1 MDVASNTSN
10 ARFLGWRRNV
20 SGGNSSRVSPEGF
33 SSRVTPSPQF
43 ASVNTPRGNKNAI
56 WSDMKLLENTDGFD
70 LKQWQ
75 SEFQYSSKRQQ
86 APSPSH
92 RHDAIPLTHGST
104 NVTYPTLVR
113 RVVKAVAE
121 NSAAGFASLECP
133 IGLMKAMDM
142 MHPREAN
149 DISNFTGSD
158 FLKCLMKDPA
168 SLAKESKACERRAIW
183 IGQRTPRQ
191 PASELKRLPEHRT
204 KQTEEEALVALAD
217 FGEQAAS
224 LCRGTVGETA
234 MKQLQARKAE
244 LKQRRLE
251 CIEEANRRSYKR
263 LQRWRQQ
270 QETCSST
277 SSEDSSLATSPSQI
291 DLEDKQGRLTS
302 VLGRLKRGVPS
313 SILVRRISASAPC
326 PDFLQAAAAETES
339 KSSPC
344 SNEVKARVREFL
356 LKRVEERKK
365 IMNRMMNKRQ
375 QRKSCFEALPTEE
388 RAAIAMAFDLHKSD
402 DGTIGVD
409 GSMKALRELGLRGNT
424 MHERANLE
432 YLVSDLSRTL
442 MEVEERGLENSPL
455 APGMQ
460 TWWHSK
466 KQEMH
471 RGPITEAA
479 TANNRR
485 TAEIGVRRKQ
495 KRSMARLSALRAGY
509 SAPDHKESPT
519 EAVKEGVDEKTGF
532 IKASHRPIG
541 LPLEAFGAEIVPS
554 VRFELYD
561 LRTELHFR
569 YFAQELESGPRANSS
584 GLTPSQYQ
592 KVLNRLQ
599 LDKLTGPKPP
609 PPQRFTEVSDSASND
624 SNEETIIDF
633 ELFHTRLTQLE
644 EMAGRAAS
652 AKEQKVAQSVCI
664 DEALFQLHWLE
675 FPWLYNIYLAFDGD
689 GSGYLTHDEAC
700 RVLKHIGLQP
710 YQADTN
716 RVIERCF
723 KEIDEDGHLELD
735 FGEFLV
741 LLHIVRKH
749 QMRNSRHTMRE
760 KFASLELDSF
770 GRIPFAELV
779 AALAKTGLL
788 QSRNEYRLAAQ
799 FIDQE
804 FDVGAHLHTSENL
817 PAQPRSSRRGSVS
830 ARGRDAGSLDFGGFL
845 MLHQRVSERLAT
857 IEGERILNT
866 AAFYRFGPEE
876 FSEIQKVFDVL
887 DEHCTGKLSIEN
899 ILLLTQQLLDPTPDR
914 RQFFHYLATLQTD
927 MDALD
932 IHQCLQLLHLI
943 IANLPSGLTINAA
956 PFTLRNSVPPS
967 KQRQLLS
974 LFPIALSYISGLP
987 PGPLLEMLS
996 DFLAIHPDQD
1006 MKKLSTPIYNVRK
1019 LWEFALSLAE
1029 HHSKR

>member
-291 DLEDKQGRLTS
+291 DLEDKEGRLTS

-561 LRTELHFR
+561 LRRASFSLLCTRVGIRSKSEQFGPDS
-569 YFAQELESGPRANSS
+569 ESIS
-584 GLTPSQYQ
+584 
-592 KVLNRLQ
+592 K
-599 LDKLTGPKPP
+599 GPKP
-609 PPQRFTEVSDSASND
+609 T
-624 SNEETIIDF
+624 
-633 ELFHTRLTQLE
+633 
-644 EMAGRAAS
+644 
-652 AKEQKVAQSVCI
+652 
-664 DEALFQLHWLE
+664 
-675 FPWLYNIYLAFDGD
+675 
-689 GSGYLTHDEAC
+689 
-700 RVLKHIGLQP
+700 
-710 YQADTN
+710 
-716 RVIERCF
+716 
-723 KEIDEDGHLELD
+723 
-735 FGEFLV
+735 
-741 LLHIVRKH
+741 
-749 QMRNSRHTMRE
+749 
-760 KFASLELDSF
+760 
-770 GRIPFAELV
+770 
-779 AALAKTGLL
+779 
-788 QSRNEYRLAAQ
+788 
-799 FIDQE
+799 
-804 FDVGAHLHTSENL
+804 
-817 PAQPRSSRRGSVS
+817 
-830 ARGRDAGSLDFGGFL
+830 
-845 MLHQRVSERLAT
+845 
-857 IEGERILNT
+857 T
-866 AAFYRFGPEE
+866 A
-876 FSEIQKVFDVL
+876 
-887 DEHCTGKLSIEN
+887 
-899 ILLLTQQLLDPTPDR
+899 
-914 RQFFHYLATLQTD
+914 
-927 MDALD
+927 
-932 IHQCLQLLHLI
+932 
-943 IANLPSGLTINAA
+943 
-956 PFTLRNSVPPS
+956 
-967 KQRQLLS
+967 
-974 LFPIALSYISGLP
+974 
-987 PGPLLEMLS
+987 
-996 DFLAIHPDQD
+996 
-1006 MKKLSTPIYNVRK
+1006 
-1019 LWEFALSLAE
+1019 
-1029 HHSKR
+1029 